1 MFDLVGQVVQVHR
14 VSNSSPVKHRSIHG
28 DVVSKRTAE
37 ILRKP
42 GQAVGTNV
50 TIFAGFLATF
60 EWHLEARVHHGC
72 RTFSE
77 EEMPMS
83 SKQAKKPRN
92 CCSPNSMKFFHA
104 ALVKIGANS
113 TEKSCAVAVEVRFA
127 LANP

>member
-1 MFDLVGQVVQVHR
+1 MFGRVGQIVQAR
-14 VSNSSPVKHRSIHG
+14 LVSNSSPLNSIRFTG
-28 DVVSKRTAE
+28 NRGSKRTAE

-60 EWHLEARVHHGC
+60 ELHLEVRVHDGC

-83 SKQAKKPRN
+83 SKQTKKPRN

-104 ALVKIGANS
+104 
-113 TEKSCAVAVEVRFA
+113 
-127 LANP
+127 